1 MSTSVQV
8 VDNFLPQHLADYL
21 ENMLLGGQFP
31 WYYTRDITHGNL
43 ADIEVKN
50 PAFTHNMYRE
60 GIEQTVFNTPALN
73 LPFLGVLKMP
83 PSMISRAIAL
93 LQTPQVGIERALH
106 NNIHI
111 DSPNPHTV
119 LLYYVCDSDGDTFLF
134 STDKDD
140 TTITKQ
146 VSPKKNRVLIFDGGI
161 YHASGKPKSSHR
173 CVINFNLTPSN

>member
-1 MSTSVQV
+1 MNTSVQV
-8 VDNFLPQHLADYL
+8 VDNFLPQQLADYI
-21 ENMLLGGQFP
+21 ESLLLDSQFP
-31 WYYTRDITHGNL
+31 WYYTKDITHGNL
-43 ADIEVKN
+43 DIEVKN
-50 PAFTHNMYRE
+50 PAFTHNLYKE
-60 GIEQTVFNTPALN
+60 DIDQAVFKTPVLN

-83 PSMISRAIAL
+83 PSIISRATAL
-93 LQTPQVGIERALH
+93 LQIPQVGIEGALH
-106 NNIHI
+106 NNIHV
-111 DSPNPHTV
+111 DSYNPHTV
-119 LLYYVCDSDGDTFLF
+119 LLYYVCDSDGDTVLF